1 MTKEQ
6 YINAI
11 KQIRHILYETQ
22 DDVRIKIAHIYDIID
37 GLDIKK

>member
-1 MTKEQ
+1 MNNEQ

-11 KQIRHILYETQ
+11 KQISHILYETQ

-37 GLDIKK
+37 GLENKK